1 MNTRSSDEE
10 IEYYSIFDYPESELS
25 QGCLSTDFSPEV
37 LENSTPNSKKR
48 NRKNEQQ
55 VRLLVSEF
63 EGNPFWSKELI
74 KELAHKT
81 GLSESQIYKWN
92 WDYKKKN
99 RGMVRASFEN
109 KLVCKETMRLMRIED
124 DMRLCQL
131 AYKMQFSNVTSLSP
145 TSYLF

>member
-10 IEYYSIFDYPESELS
+10 IEYYSVFDYPESELS
-25 QGCLSTDFSPEV
+25 QGYLSTDFSPEV
-37 LENSTPNSKKR
+37 LENFTPNSKKR

-124 DMRLCQL
+124 DMKLCQL
-131 AYKMQFSNVTSLSP
+131 AYKMQFSNITSLSP